1 MLDKVK
7 AGPDEQWFN
16 FKIKQF
22 HYGEDDD
29 AESMLSV
36 DRASYV

>member
-1 MLDKVK
+1 MLGKVK

-29 AESMLSV
+29 RLPHRHGVVAEL
-36 DRASYV
+36 